1 MKPRTIRNL
10 ADHILTKH
18 FPMTGMNL
26 IAASAGT
33 GKTFSIQTLYLRLV
47 LLHKLPVQQILV
59 VTFTKAATQE
69 LRARLQQVLRATLD
83 TLDGKLEKPEERITQ
98 LLACAEDSEKA
109 RSLIQQALLDFDL
122 AAIFTIHGFCQ
133 RMLARFAFET
143 GQYFNAETTE
153 DAREEIQRA
162 CHDWWRKNIY
172 PLDALRAEKILLS
185 PSVTPN
191 RLIPLTIKRIQ
202 KHDAQLYPPPIRFAD
217 IDWCA
222 DLTDPMRSL
231 QIVNG
236 IADEI
241 ATTYREQR
249 PHGLASSFDDFLLNL
264 RSALQDTTR
273 GPQLCAILRHEFRA
287 AMIDEFQ
294 DTDPIQWGIF
304 QTLFADQSM
313 PCFLVGDPKQAIY
326 RFRNGDIQT
335 YLDATRK
342 INASYDLIRNYRS
355 EQRIIDAIN
364 QLFIDRQTA
373 TFQHEQITYATPLEA
388 AGKPRE
394 KSLLV
399 NGDIDPCPFKIWSI
413 PHRGTQWRLPGAA
426 SETMQFAYAL
436 CARGI
441 ANLLSDTTT
450 TLAGAPVRPKH
461 IAVLVMTHDEAHA
474 IAAQLKALRIPV
486 VQQGTGNVWSTPEAQ
501 QLALFLEVILNP
513 QMLSTVRRAL
523 LSPWIGLTETH
534 IDALNSGQRCTVELS
549 GNQRAWALQDWVVFF
564 EEQLTLWRTHGF
576 PALFQSLF
584 HTFSLPARFVA
595 TVDGLRSHTNL
606 TQCGELLHQAILA
619 ESRSPEM
626 ALHWVKEQLENPEN
640 HDDAKLRQ
648 DSDDDAVSVMT
659 VYTSKGLEF
668 PIVFAPTLLRM
679 PAIAQNNA
687 YFEYHADHQ
696 LILSTDAKGKN
707 PESLEVSQEAL
718 RKIYVALTRAV
729 HRTVLFA
736 LELRPGKEPLNPL
749 GDLLG
754 HFTDSAAFAQRFGAD
769 PAIAVTAF
777 SELPDVPPYAPAP
790 TPQLR
795 PPPTLPTLDRSQG
808 HSSFS
813 ALSPKLS
820 ESFSDPDSAD
830 HDEEAS
836 AQHAQ
841 PLFESD
847 SIFAF
852 PAGASTGK
860 CWHAI
865 FETLDFD
872 APPETLRAHVE
883 TQLDRF
889 GFLTRTAERAA
900 RLTVTQRMVQR
911 VLTTPLANMLDPDV
925 HRLNQIQACDK
936 CVEWEFN
943 FSTPRDHRTTQAI
956 RELLLTEPDYRPFV
970 EPLDAWNHA
979 LPGGYLT
986 GFIDLLYRYK
996 GRYYIIDW
1004 KSNRLKGTLE
1014 SFSPDGLREEMALH
1028 GYWLQYLIYTVAVHQ
1043 YLRARLPDYNYAT
1056 HFGGV
1061 HYLFLRGFDHAT
1073 HGLYSDRPPHALIE
1087 ALSHLLGVFA

>member
-1 MKPRTIRNL
+1 MKPRTIQNL
-10 ADHILTKH
+10 ADHILEKK

-26 IAASAGT
+26 VAASAGT

-47 LLHKLPVQQILV
+47 LLHKIPVQQILV

-69 LRARLQQVLRATLD
+69 LRTRLQQVLRATLD
-83 TLDGKLEKPEERITQ
+83 TLDGKLEKPEDRITQ

-109 RSLIQQALLDFDL
+109 RSRIQQALLDFDL

-185 PSVTPN
+185 PNVTPH

-202 KHDAQLYPPPIRFAD
+202 KHDAQLYPPPICFAD
-217 IDWCA
+217 IDWDA
-222 DLTDPMRSL
+222 DLTDPTYSL

-241 ATTYREQR
+241 AKTYREQR

-264 RSALQDTTR
+264 RAALYDATR
-273 GPQLCAILRHEFRA
+273 GPQLCALLRREFRA

-304 QTLFADQSM
+304 QTLFADQDI

-335 YLDATRK
+335 YLEATRK

-355 EQRIIDAIN
+355 EQRIIDAVN
-364 QLFIDRQTA
+364 QLFMDRQGA
-373 TFQHEQITYATPLEA
+373 TFQHEQIAYATPLEA

-394 KSLLV
+394 KSLLI
-399 NGDIDPCPFKIWSI
+399 NGEIDPCPFKIWAI
-413 PHRGTQWRLPGAA
+413 PHRGTQWRLPGAE
-426 SETMQFAYAL
+426 SETLQFAYAL

-474 IAAQLKALRIPV
+474 IAAQLKALHIPV

-501 QLALFLEVILNP
+501 QLALFLEAILNP
-513 QMLSTVRRAL
+513 QALSTVRRAL
-523 LSPWIGLTETH
+523 LSPWIGLTEAH
-534 IDALNSGQRCTVELS
+534 IDALNRGQRCTVELNGS
-549 GNQRAWALQDWVVFF
+549 QRAWALQDWVVFF
-564 EEQLTLWRTHGF
+564 EEQLALWRTHGF
-576 PALFQSLF
+576 PALFQSLL
-584 HTFSLPARFVA
+584 HALTLPARIAA
-595 TVDGLRSHTNL
+595 TTDGLRSHTNL

-619 ESRSPEM
+619 ESRSPDM
-626 ALHWVKEQLENPEN
+626 ALHWVKEQIADPEN
-640 HDDAKLRQ
+640 RDDAKLRQ

-679 PAIAQNNA
+679 PATAQNNTC
-687 YFEYHADHQ
+687 FEYHDAHQ
-696 LILSTDAKGKN
+696 LILSTDAKGKT

-749 GDLLG
+749 GQLLG
-754 HFTDSAAFAQRFGAD
+754 TFTDATAFAERFGPD
-769 PAIAVTAF
+769 PAIEVSTF
-777 SELPDVPPYAPAP
+777 SELPSPVPYTPAP
-790 TPQLR
+790 PPKLD
-795 PPPTLPTLDRSQG
+795 PPPACPVIDRSQG

-813 ALSPKLS
+813 ALSPHLN
-820 ESFSDPDSAD
+820 ETRIEPNSAD
-830 HDEEAS
+830 HDEGTRAQEILS
-836 AQHAQ
+836 ALD
-841 PLFESD
+841 PD
-847 SIFAF
+847 SIFTF

-865 FETLDFD
+865 FEAIDFD
-872 APPETLRAHVE
+872 ASSEAIHAHVE
-883 TQLDRF
+883 TQLELY
-889 GFLTRTAERAA
+889 GFLKSKSERTARIA
-900 RLTVTQRMVQR
+900 VTQRMVLR
-911 VLTTPLANMLDPDV
+911 VLTTPLTNFVGTETHCLTEIP
-925 HRLNQIQACDK
+925 ACDK
-936 CVEWEFN
+936 LVEWEFN
-943 FSTPRDHRTTQAI
+943 FSTPRNSRTTQAI
-956 RELLLTEPDYRPFV
+956 RNLLLNEPAYRPFV
-970 EPLDAWNHA
+970 ESLDTWNHA
-979 LPGGYLT
+979 LPNGYLT

-1004 KSNRLKGTLE
+1004 KSNRLKETLE
-1014 SFSPDGLREEMALH
+1014 SFSHEGLREEMALH
-1028 GYWLQYLIYTVAVHQ
+1028 GYWLQYLIYTVAVHN
-1043 YLRARLPDYNYAT
+1043 YLAARLPDYDYDT

-1073 HGLYSDRPPHALIE
+1073 RGLFSDRPPKALID
-1087 ALSHLLGVFA
+1087 ALSHLLGAFA